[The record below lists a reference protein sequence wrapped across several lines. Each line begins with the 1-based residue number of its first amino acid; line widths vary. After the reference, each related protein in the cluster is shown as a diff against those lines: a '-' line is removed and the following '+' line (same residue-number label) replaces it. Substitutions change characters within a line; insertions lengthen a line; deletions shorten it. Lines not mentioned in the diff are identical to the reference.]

1 MTPDVGTGDP
11 EKLKKS
17 ARLLYDVVR
26 ADRRVGQYIN
36 QVYYSQKLNKIV
48 IIPNYPDLGRIAG
61 TKSKGALGD
70 TVLDNIA
77 KRILT
82 PKIAQAVARIG
93 VPGIDM
99 NNVVIVDRGSRA
111 PR

>member
-1 MTPDVGTGDP
+1 MY
-11 EKLKKS
+11 KS
-17 ARLLYDVVR
+17 I
-26 ADRRVGQYIN
+26 RR
-36 QVYYSQKLNKIV
+36 
-48 IIPNYPDLGRIAG
+48 D
-61 TKSKGALGD
+61 
-70 TVLDNIA
+70 IA